1 PPRLDRTQPR
11 ELYQIGRN
19 AIAEGI
25 AGLPKDYGQIR
36 QATPQPAAGNEAA
49 EPAQAAVQS
58 QQSGAGRA
66 ETGEAEAGRAERQRR
81 ARQALLAR
89 EAGLLFVLAARP
101 AAAVEMAGRQEL
113 TAPPPPSPPPPAA
126 ASAGT
131 LAAPNS
137 DQQHKL

>member
-1 PPRLDRTQPR
+1 MTESGPVGGGDRAAAMEATFKLHPRPRPVTRFHRRRLMLLAGIVAALVFAAMLAALHQPRMDRTQPR

-36 QATPQPAAGNEAA
+36 QATPQPAIDNEAA

-66 ETGEAEAGRAERQRR
+66 ETGE
-81 ARQALLAR
+81 
-89 EAGLLFVLAARP
+89 
-101 AAAVEMAGRQEL
+101 
-113 TAPPPPSPPPPAA
+113 
-126 ASAGT
+126 
-131 LAAPNS
+131 
-137 DQQHKL
+137 